1 MINMNHAKGDF
12 RQSCISKLRCISRL
26 TKIKKEKIIVHK
38 LHLLI
43 KELNAKKILIYIP
56 LDLEVNVMPLIN
68 RLRKEKKE
76 VYVPFMCGDSFKAVK
91 YRLPIEKK
99 RFGIKEP
106 ENSFFNAKIDLAIVP
121 IVGIDKLYKRIGFGK
136 GMYDRFFH
144 RLCFRPT
151 VIFTQLTL
159 CQSDAILTNEYDIQ
173 ADYIITS

>member
-12 RQSCISKLRCISRL
+12 RKSCISKLRCISRL
-26 TKIKKEKIIVHK
+26 TKIKKEKVIVHK

-43 KELNAKKILIYIP
+43 KQHNAKKILIYIP

-68 RLRKEKKE
+68 QLRKEKKE

-106 ENSFFNAKIDLAIVP
+106 KNSFLNAKIDLAIVP

-144 RLCFRPT
+144 RLEYRPT

>member
-1 MINMNHAKGDF
+1 MNHAKGDF